1 MAEVPIAGLEI
12 VKAEIEEKVEENHI
26 IKLIRIKKAKTLNTN
41 AFSIIK
47 QATFRKIAA
56 NI

>member
-1 MAEVPIAGLEI
+1 VAEVPIAGLEI